1 MKENNKAS
9 LVLEIITGSHQ
20 KKKKKKIKGG
30 KTAKAPSKC

>member
-20 KKKKKKIKGG
+20 KKKKIKGG
-30 KTAKAPSKC
+30 KMAKAPSKC